1 MRRRLLI
8 LAIPRKI
15 THFGVV
21 HAYHAISTAA
31 GHGSSRVCF
40 SGHICGSVDLVIVDV
55 TKRGRRRRSRS
66 TVEEEYA
73 RSKKKKEKKKLWKEK
88 CYTAMFWRKRYKRL
102 KDPFER
108 GPLFFLTFALLG
120 ISPLDGNSR

>member
-1 MRRRLLI
+1 MMRRRLLI

-73 RSKKKKEKKKLWKEK
+73 RSKKKKKRKNCGKRNAIQLCSGEKDISASKIPSS
-88 CYTAMFWRKRYKRL
+88 AA
-102 KDPFER
+102 
-108 GPLFFLTFALLG
+108 LFFF
-120 ISPLDGNSR
+120 